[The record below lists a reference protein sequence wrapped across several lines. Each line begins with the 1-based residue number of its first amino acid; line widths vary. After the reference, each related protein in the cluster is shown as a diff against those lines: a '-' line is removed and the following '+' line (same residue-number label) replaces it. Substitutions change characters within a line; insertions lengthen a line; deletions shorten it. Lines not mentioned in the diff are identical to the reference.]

1 MTPIDVEA
9 PRTTLARAVDA
20 EQCSVFSA
28 LRNDLRVQRRIEI
41 FGSTVSNRK
50 KISHHLHL

>member
-41 FGSTVSNRK
+41 FGSTVSNRN